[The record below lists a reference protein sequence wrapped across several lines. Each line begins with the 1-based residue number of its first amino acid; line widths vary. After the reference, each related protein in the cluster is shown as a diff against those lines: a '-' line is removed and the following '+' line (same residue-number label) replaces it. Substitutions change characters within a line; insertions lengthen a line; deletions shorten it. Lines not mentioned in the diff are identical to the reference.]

1 MTADTLAP
9 ARPTDRVPF
18 AHMAVYGVG
27 AFVNNL
33 LAGAFGAMLI
43 VLNLGLGMDP
53 ALAGLVASIPRFF
66 DALTDPIMGYV
77 SDNTRSRWG
86 RRRPY
91 IFVGAILVGLAFMGI
106 WQVPQGRSEEFYFWF
121 FLLGSLVF
129 FTGYTIFATPW
140 VALGYEMTP
149 DYTER
154 TKLMGTQNFIGQLAY
169 FIPPWILPFI
179 QDTRYFP
186 NMVEGAG
193 GVAIAL
199 GVFII
204 AGGILPAIFL
214 RERVQLKAM
223 AELPLSPVAPRQ
235 SLLAVVVTRI
245 TDFLKAFAATLSFV
259 PFLKICL
266 ATFLVFNG
274 FILIASFS
282 TYVMIYYVAGGDKM
296 KGAEYAALAGTVG
309 TASTFAVIALVT
321 WLATKLGKRE
331 VFALSTGM
339 SILGYALKWV
349 CYTPENPWLVMV
361 PAPFLAFG
369 LGGLFTLM
377 PAMMADIVDR
387 DELRTHER
395 REGLYGSIFWW
406 VVKLGMT
413 AALAGSG
420 FLLNWTGFDV
430 ALEGNQSER
439 TLLLLRLS
447 DVLIPILTSLL
458 AIWAVWTL
466 GIDQKT
472 AEATRAE
479 LEARRGRPDVVPA
492 A

>member
-1 MTADTLAP
+1 MTAATP
-9 ARPTDRVPF
+9 TRPEDRVPLT
-18 AHMAVYGVG
+18 HMLVYGAG

-33 LAGAFGAMLI
+33 LAGAFGALLI

-53 ALAGLVASIPRFF
+53 ALAGLVASIPRLF

-91 IFVGAILVGLAFMGI
+91 IFVGAILVGLAFMAI
-106 WQVPQGRSEEFYFWF
+106 WQVPPGQSEHFYFWF

-149 DYTER
+149 DYAER

-204 AGGILPAIFL
+204 AVGVLPAILL
-214 RERVQLKAM
+214 RERVPLKAM
-223 AELPLSPVAPRQ
+223 AELPLTPVAPRA
-235 SLLAVVVTRI
+235 SWLVTAKARI
-245 TDFLKAFAATLSFV
+245 GDFLKAFGSTLSFV

-282 TYVMIYYVAGGDKM
+282 TYVTIYYVAGGDKV
-296 KGAEYAALAGTVG
+296 KGAEYAAVAGTVG

-331 VFALSTGM
+331 VFAISTGL
-339 SILGYALKWV
+339 SIVGYALKWF
-349 CYTPENPWLVMV
+349 CYTPDNPWLVV
-361 PAPFLAFG
+361 LPAPFLAFG

-377 PAMMADIVDR
+377 PAMMADVVDR
-387 DELRTHER
+387 DELRSHQR

-447 DVLIPILTSLL
+447 DVVIPIITSLL

-479 LEARRGRPDVVPA
+479 LEARRGRSDVATA